1 MANELSVEP
10 LYITPRYGPLL
21 RITDSVLGTDEFTL
35 EAIMEMY
42 ELDTDKVDMWWQANI
57 DPSKDEVRIIIF
69 KDYIINLDKDQ
80 KVKKNFYLNFLKLKN
95 GQPVLHSSFA
105 RGLKR
110 SKKRSNRRSK
120 KRSNRRS
127 NKRRNKRSSRRK
139 SRKHY
144 RK

>member
-1 MANELSVEP
+1 MLISDLSV
-10 LYITPRYGPLL
+10 
-21 RITDSVLGTDEFTL
+21 DEILDTYF
-35 EAIMEMY
+35 
-42 ELDTDKVDMWWQANI
+42 LDTDKVNMWWQANI

-69 KDYIINLDKDQ
+69 KNYVKNLDANPKE
-80 KVKKNFYLNFLKLKN
+80 KSAFLAEFILRDNN

-110 SKKRSNRRSK
+110 SKKRSNRRSN
-120 KRSNRRS
+120 KRNNKRS
-127 NKRRNKRSSRRK
+127 NKRSNRRK

>member
-21 RITDSVLGTDEFTL
+21 RITESALGTDEFTL

-69 KDYIINLDKDQ
+69 KDYIRNLDKDQ

-110 SKKRSNRRSK
+110 SKKQSKKRSK

-127 NKRRNKRSSRRK
+127 NKRSNKRSSRRK

>member
-1 MANELSVEP
+1 MLISDLSV
-10 LYITPRYGPLL
+10 
-21 RITDSVLGTDEFTL
+21 DEILDIYF
-35 EAIMEMY
+35 
-42 ELDTDKVDMWWQANI
+42 LDTDKVNMWWQANI

-69 KDYIINLDKDQ
+69 KNYVKNLDANPKE
-80 KVKKNFYLNFLKLKN
+80 KSAFLAEFILRDNN

-110 SKKRSNRRSK
+110 SKKRSNKRGNRRSIK
-120 KRSNRRS
+120 RS
-127 NKRRNKRSSRRK
+127 NKRSNRRK

>member
-42 ELDTDKVDMWWQANI
+42 ELDTVKVENWWKQNI
-57 DPSKDEVRIIIF
+57 NQDEVSTREF
-69 KDYIINLDKDQ
+69 KDYIRNLDKDQ

-95 GQPVLHSSFA
+95 GRPVLKSSDGA
-105 RGLKR
+105 GLKR
-110 SKKRSNRRSK
+110 SKKQSKKRSK
-120 KRSNRRS
+120 KRGNRRSIKRGNRRS
-127 NKRRNKRSSRRK
+127 NKRSNR
-139 SRKHY
+139 RKHY